1 MGKFES
7 KIRFLECGSN
17 IGDLIINEH
26 HLIKIHQIYY
36 LEKLNSREI
45 YNMQLTLNVEKS
57 TAQTYFE
64 KKFQN
69 PELECQARY
78 TLPKRVTIN
87 ATLRIF
93 QYKLLHIILYLNEI
107 LYRKKISPLCSFCM
121 EELESPIHLFHSCTK
136 TNLFWTQLHYSF
148 QNVLTIQL
156 QHRAPS
162 LDLLITK

>member
-26 HLIKIHQIYY
+26 HLIKKHQIYY

-69 PELECQARY
+69 P
-78 TLPKRVTIN
+78 N
-87 ATLRIF
+87 
-93 QYKLLHIILYLNEI
+93 
-107 LYRKKISPLCSFCM
+107 
-121 EELESPIHLFHSCTK
+121 
-136 TNLFWTQLHYSF
+136 
-148 QNVLTIQL
+148 
-156 QHRAPS
+156 
-162 LDLLITK
+162 